1 MAAAAPSLREPLTT
15 CRSAEKL
22 LDGEKVFGFAM
33 EKLDVEL
40 YLEARKHYDYIWF
53 EMQHATLTYAD
64 GKTSG
69 SPSAPSSE
77 ASKKRPQTTVRT
89 PCWTATATA
98 RRARRS

>member
-1 MAAAAPSLREPLTT
+1 
-15 CRSAEKL
+15 
-22 LDGEKVFGFAM
+22 M

-77 ASKKRPQTTVRT
+77 ASKKPLRPCSRGDDQGGLDQRRGDGRVQRDS
-89 PCWTATATA
+89 A
-98 RRARRS
+98 RPDAFAGDGACLPAVL

>member
-1 MAAAAPSLREPLTT
+1 VAAAALSLSRREPLTGRG

-77 ASKKRPQTTVRT
+77 ASNKPLLCSRGDDQGGIDQ
-89 PCWTATATA
+89 
-98 RRARRS
+98 RR